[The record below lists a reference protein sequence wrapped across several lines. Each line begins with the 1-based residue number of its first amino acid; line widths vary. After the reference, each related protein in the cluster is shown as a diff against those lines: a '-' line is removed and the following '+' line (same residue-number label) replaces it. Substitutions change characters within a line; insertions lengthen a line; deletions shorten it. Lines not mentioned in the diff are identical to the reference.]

1 MVERLTMT
9 GPNTI
14 TYEMTYADPE
24 VFTAPWT
31 LRFDWTRDDNYAFYE
46 YACHEGD
53 VQVRNYITASRAGRL
68 EEATAEDRAAAGES
82 GG

>member
-1 MVERLTMT
+1 
-9 GPNTI
+9 
-14 TYEMTYADPE
+14 MTYSDPE

-31 LRFDWTRDDNYAFYE
+31 LRYDWTRDESYEFFE
-46 YACHEGD
+46 YACHEGN

-68 EEATAEDRAAAGES
+68 PEASAEDLAGDE

>member
-1 MVERLTMT
+1 MI

-14 TYEMTYADPE
+14 TYQMTYSDPA

-31 LRFDWTRDDNYAFYE
+31 LRFDWTRDDTYAFYE

-68 EEATAEDRAAAGES
+68 QEATAEERAAEAAGS